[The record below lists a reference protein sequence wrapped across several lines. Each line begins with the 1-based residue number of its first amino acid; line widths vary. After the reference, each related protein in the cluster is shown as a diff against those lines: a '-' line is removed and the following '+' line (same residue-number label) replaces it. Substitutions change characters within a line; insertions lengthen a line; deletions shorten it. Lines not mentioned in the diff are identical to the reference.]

1 MLTGMCSSSSGSA
14 AIFGYDINDPDQM
27 AEIRK
32 MTGICPQHDILFDE
46 ITPREHL
53 TYFARIRASSRIRTK
68 KQKIHSSQGLEEHQ
82 VVGEVEAILK
92 DTDLEEKADT
102 QVAIRPKMMSV
113 IHTQTS
119 VLIIFHHPANRE
131 IRCNNI

>member
-1 MLTGMCSSSSGSA
+1 MSVWGRGSQSGKSTLFNMLTGMCSSSSGSA

-68 KQKIHSSQGLEEHQ
+68 KQNYFTLRRVLRNTKW
-82 VVGEVEAILK
+82 VGRWK
-92 DTDLEEKADT
+92 
-102 QVAIRPKMMSV
+102 PS
-113 IHTQTS
+113 
-119 VLIIFHHPANRE
+119 
-131 IRCNNI
+131 